1 MKNIILS
8 LPSSSRYIYFF
19 FLIFGNIELNNF
31 NVSSPLYAGYPINIF
46 SSIMGHEKIVEFLL
60 ENEADVNSVAS
71 SEVSAMWLAASEGR
85 VDVMKILAKN
95 NADASNTRVDGISAL
110 MTAAVS

>member
-8 LPSSSRYIYFF
+8 LPSSSRYIYFL
-19 FLIFGNIELNNF
+19 FLFGNIELNNF
-31 NVSSPLYAGYPINIF
+31 NVSSPHYAGHPITIF

-60 ENEADVNSVAS
+60 ENGADVNSVAS